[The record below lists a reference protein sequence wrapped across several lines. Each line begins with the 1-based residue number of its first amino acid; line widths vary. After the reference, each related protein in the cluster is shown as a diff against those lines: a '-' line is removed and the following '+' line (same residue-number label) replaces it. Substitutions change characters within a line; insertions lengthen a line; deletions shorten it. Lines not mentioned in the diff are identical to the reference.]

1 MIPVLIMMLLALV
14 SPSIEMS
21 TLDESESI
29 QSTSGRQGSLD
40 VDCSGYTFEDLFE
53 YDFALFTLDV
63 NDDWATGVMDAKA
76 WVNGSKSAI
85 VRDNLDS
92 LFEGVPGGDDDWIST
107 DEREAVRSIGPK
119 CIADM
124 ETRLGIREG
133 LSHRGNVDWN
143 DLEFV
148 EDGIALD
155 EVNLVPAGHE
165 QERSCSSPLSGDG
178 CKEVPVT
185 ITDDLEIHL
194 LIAENQN
201 NNVRFDQL
209 PNQGSSNF
217 TLAMNIT
224 NITDAQLVM
233 TFPVQQGLRVSEMG
247 FFDDGVLNENL
258 AQPESEFLPDGR
270 LRIVADVDYP
280 IGSYPMVRNMFVD
293 FTTTAPF
300 TNDDPVWSTLAPAE
314 GTIIPVGTTNGEMLV
329 TEEAGMWVVDQNG
342 WNLQCTFTDEGW
354 DVRMDENAGLYV
366 TANGASAVGQCA
378 GVDAFGAETEEHRNY
393 TFAKVMDVSAVLSS
407 DGDVIEFTPTS
418 TGVSSSLTVL
428 ANAVQ
433 EDRDSQGC
441 NGPCTNTGPEVT
453 AVVDAAGVV
462 MQLSMSGLY
471 PGEVF
476 IEGTATANGMLDY
489 NFIFDLGI
497 EKMNKPPTITIDT
510 NLQGQEAEW
519 ELDGLK
525 FTLNGNV
532 IDPDGQDVNMMLS
545 ICNGQTSNFNR
556 DNLAWEIQVS
566 IANCIQNNVESPYTV
581 VILATDESGAT
592 TSISIDVVNPNTGDS
607 DTIDDS
613 GTANSDEPDA
623 GILPAPGL
631 IATLI
636 IGLVAAGWVSSRR
649 D

>member
-21 TLDESESI
+21 ALEESEEVHT
-29 QSTSGRQGSLD
+29 TSGRQGSLD

-63 NDDWATGVMDAKA
+63 NDDWATGVMDARA
-76 WVNGSKSAI
+76 WVNGSKSAV
-85 VRDNLDS
+85 VRDNLDG
-92 LFEGVPGGDDDWIST
+92 LFDGVPGGNDDWIST

-133 LSHRGNVDWN
+133 LAHRGNVDWN

-155 EVNLVPAGHE
+155 EVNLVPTGHE
-165 QERSCSSPLSGDG
+165 QERSCSSPLSDAG

-185 ITDDLEIHL
+185 VTDDLEIHL
-194 LIAENQN
+194 LIAENEN

-217 TLAMNIT
+217 TLAMNVT
-224 NITDAQLVM
+224 NITDARLVM
-233 TFPVQQGLRVSEMG
+233 TFPVEQGLRVADMG
-247 FFDDGVLNENL
+247 FYDDGVLNENL
-258 AQPESEFLPDGR
+258 ATPVSEFLPDGR

-280 IGSYPMVRNMFVD
+280 LGSYPMIRNLFVD
-293 FTTTAPF
+293 FTTMAPF
-300 TNDDPVWSTLAPAE
+300 TNDDPIWSTTAPAD
-314 GTIIPVGTTNGEMLV
+314 GTIIPVGTTNGEMLA
-329 TEEAGMWVVDQNG
+329 TEDASMWVIDESG
-342 WNLQCTFTDEGW
+342 WNLQCDFADAGW
-354 DVRMDENAGLYV
+354 DLRMDENAGLYV

-378 GVDAFGAETEEHRNY
+378 GVDAFGAETAEHRNY
-393 TFAKVMDVSAVLSS
+393 TFGMVMDASAAVTP
-407 DGDVIEFTPTS
+407 DGDNIEFTVAPTDLIQ
-418 TGVSSSLTVL
+418 SLTVTAHAHQML
-428 ANAVQ
+428 AMGS
-433 EDRDSQGC
+433 E
-441 NGPCTNTGPEVT
+441 TT
-453 AVVDAAGVV
+453 AVAQGAFTILT
-462 MQLSMSGLY
+462 LSMSGLA
-471 PGEVF
+471 PGDVM
-476 IEGTATANGMLDY
+476 IMGTATANGMLDY
-489 NFIFDLGI
+489 NYMLDLGI

-519 ELDGLK
+519 ETDGLK

-532 IDPDGQDVNMMLS
+532 IDPDGQEVTMTLS

-566 IANCIQNNVESPYTV
+566 IANCIQNNVESPYNV
-581 VILATDESGAT
+581 VIVATDASGAT
-592 TSISIDVVNPNTGDS
+592 TSLSIDVIDPNAGGS
-607 DTIDDS
+607 DTTGGTSSSDS
-613 GTANSDEPDA
+613 EEASGS
-623 GILPAPGL
+623 ILPAPGL
-631 IATLI
+631 IATLVV
-636 IGLVAAGWVSSRR
+636 GLIAAGWVSSRQ

>member
-1 MIPVLIMMLLALV
+1 MMLLALV

-21 TLDESESI
+21 ALDENEAVN
-29 QSTSGRQGSLD
+29 STSGRQGSLD

-53 YDFALFTLDV
+53 YDFALFTLDI
-63 NDDWATGVMDAKA
+63 NDDWATGAMDARA
-76 WVNGSKSAI
+76 WVNGSKSAV
-85 VRDNLDS
+85 VRDNLDG
-92 LFEGVPGGDDDWIST
+92 LFDGVPGGNDDWIST

-133 LSHRGNVDWN
+133 LAHRGNVDWN

-155 EVNLVPAGHE
+155 EVNLVPTGHE
-165 QERSCSSPLSGDG
+165 QERSCSSPLSDAG

-185 ITDDLEIHL
+185 VTDDLEIHL

-217 TLAMNIT
+217 TLAMNVT

-233 TFPVQQGLRVSEMG
+233 TFPVEQGLRVADMG
-247 FFDDGVLNENL
+247 FYDDGVLNENL
-258 AQPESEFLPDGR
+258 QAPESEFLPDGR
-270 LRIVADVDYP
+270 LRIVANVDYP
-280 IGSYPMVRNMFVD
+280 IGSYPMIRNLFVD
-293 FTTTAPF
+293 FTTMAPF
-300 TNDDPVWSTLAPAE
+300 TNDDPIWSATAPAD
-314 GTIIPVGTTNGEMLV
+314 GTIIPVGTTNGEMLA
-329 TEEAGMWVVDQNG
+329 TEDAGMWVIDESG
-342 WNLQCTFTDEGW
+342 WSLQCDFTDSGW

-378 GVDAFGAETEEHRNY
+378 GVDAFGAETAEHRNY
-393 TFAKVMDVSAVLSS
+393 TFGMVMDATAALSS
-407 DGDVIEFTPTS
+407 NGDSIEFTPTS
-418 TGVSSSLTVL
+418 TAIVSSLTVM
-428 ANAVQ
+428 AHAHQTGVM
-433 EDRDSQGC
+433 
-441 NGPCTNTGPEVT
+441 GPDAT
-453 AVVDAAGVV
+453 AVADSSGV
-462 MQLSMSGLY
+462 MMELSMSGLA
-471 PGEVF
+471 PGDVM
-476 IEGTATANGMLDY
+476 IMGTATANGMLDY
-489 NFIFDLGI
+489 HFLLDLGI

-532 IDPDGQDVNMMLS
+532 IDPDGQDVTMTLS

-566 IANCIQNNVESPYTV
+566 IANCIQNNVESPYNV
-581 VILATDESGAT
+581 VIVATDASGAT
-592 TSISIDVVNPNTGDS
+592 ATLTIDVVDPNAGGS
-607 DTIDDS
+607 DTTGVGTTDS
-613 GTANSDEPDA
+613 EESSG

-631 IATLI
+631 FATLI
-636 IGLVAAGWVSSRR
+636 VGLVAAGWVSSRR
-649 D
+649 N

>member
-21 TLDESESI
+21 TLEDGDAV
-29 QSTSGRQGSLD
+29 QNTSGRQGSLD

-53 YDFALFTLDV
+53 YNFALFTLDV

-107 DEREAVRSIGPK
+107 DEREAVRQIGPR

-133 LSHRGNVDWN
+133 PSHRGNVDWN

-165 QERSCSSPLSGDG
+165 QERDCTALLSDDG
-178 CKEVPVT
+178 CKEVPVS

-194 LIAENQN
+194 LLADDQN

-224 NITDAQLVM
+224 NITDARLVM
-233 TFPVQQGLRVSEMG
+233 TFPVQQGLRVAEMG

-258 AQPESEFLPDGR
+258 AAPVSEFLPDGR

-280 IGSYPMVRNMFVD
+280 LGSYPMIRNLFVD
-293 FTTTAPF
+293 FTTMAPF
-300 TNDDPVWSTLAPAE
+300 TNDNPVWSATAPAD
-314 GTIIPVGTTNGEMLV
+314 GTIIPVGTTNGEMLA
-329 TEEAGMWVVDQNG
+329 TEAAGMWVIDESG
-342 WNLQCTFTDEGW
+342 WSLQCDFADAGW
-354 DVRMDENAGLYV
+354 DVRMDENAALFV
-366 TANGASAVGQCA
+366 TANGDSAVAQCA
-378 GVDAFGAETEEHRNY
+378 GIDAYGAETEEHRNY
-393 TFAKVMDVSAVLSS
+393 TFGKVMDASAVLST
-407 DGDVIEFTPTS
+407 DGDVIEFSPTS
-418 TGVSSSLTVL
+418 TGLVPSVTVTAHAHQMSKTGPDATAV
-428 ANAVQ
+428 ANA
-433 EDRDSQGC
+433 
-441 NGPCTNTGPEVT
+441 N
-453 AVVDAAGVV
+453 GVV
-462 MQLSMSGLY
+462 MELSMSGLS
-471 PGEVF
+471 PGEVM
-476 IEGTATANGMLDY
+476 IMGTATANGMLDY
-489 NFIFDLGI
+489 NFMLDLGI
-497 EKMNKPPTITIDT
+497 EKMNKPPAITINT
-510 NLQGQEAEW
+510 NLQGEEAEW

-532 IDPDGQDVNMMLS
+532 IDPDGQDVTMTLS

-581 VILATDESGAT
+581 TIIAEDESLEKT
-592 TSISIDVVNPNTGDS
+592 TLTIEVADPNTGGSDASDDSSNS
-607 DTIDDS
+607 DT
-613 GTANSDEPDA
+613 DA
-623 GILPAPGL
+623 EGGNILPAPGL
-631 IATLI
+631 IATLM
-636 IGLVAAGWVSSRR
+636 IGFLAAGWVSSRR
-649 D
+649 T

>member
-21 TLDESESI
+21 TLEDGDAV
-29 QSTSGRQGSLD
+29 QNTSGRQGSLD

-53 YDFALFTLDV
+53 YNFALFTLDV

-107 DEREAVRSIGPK
+107 DEREAVRQIGPR

-133 LSHRGNVDWN
+133 PSHRGNVDWN

-155 EVNLVPAGHE
+155 EANLVPAGHE
-165 QERSCSSPLSGDG
+165 QERDCTALLSDDG
-178 CKEVPVT
+178 CKEVPVS

-194 LIAENQN
+194 LLADDQN

-224 NITDAQLVM
+224 NITDARLVM
-233 TFPVQQGLRVSEMG
+233 TFPVQQGLRVAEMG

-258 AQPESEFLPDGR
+258 AAPVSEFLPDGR

-280 IGSYPMVRNMFVD
+280 LGSYPMIRNLFVD
-293 FTTTAPF
+293 FTTMAPF
-300 TNDDPVWSTLAPAE
+300 TNDNPVWSATAPAD
-314 GTIIPVGTTNGEMLV
+314 GTIIPVGTTNGEMLA
-329 TEEAGMWVVDQNG
+329 TEAAGMWVIDESG
-342 WNLQCTFTDEGW
+342 WSLQCDFADAGW
-354 DVRMDENAGLYV
+354 DVRMDENAALFV
-366 TANGASAVGQCA
+366 TANGDSAVAQCA
-378 GVDAFGAETEEHRNY
+378 GVDAYGAETEEHRNY
-393 TFAKVMDVSAVLSS
+393 TFGKVMDASAVLST
-407 DGDVIEFTPTS
+407 DGDVIEFSPTS
-418 TGVSSSLTVL
+418 TGLVPSVTVTAHAHQMSKTGPDATAV
-428 ANAVQ
+428 ANA
-433 EDRDSQGC
+433 
-441 NGPCTNTGPEVT
+441 N
-453 AVVDAAGVV
+453 GVV
-462 MQLSMSGLY
+462 MELSMSGLS
-471 PGEVF
+471 PGEVM
-476 IEGTATANGMLDY
+476 IMGTATANGMLDY
-489 NFIFDLGI
+489 NFMLDLGI
-497 EKMNKPPTITIDT
+497 EKMNKPPAITINT
-510 NLQGQEAEW
+510 NLQGEEAEW

-532 IDPDGQDVNMMLS
+532 IDPDGQDVTMTLS

-581 VILATDESGAT
+581 TIIAEDESLEKT
-592 TSISIDVVNPNTGDS
+592 TLTIEVADPNTGGSDASNDSSNS
-607 DTIDDS
+607 DT
-613 GTANSDEPDA
+613 DA
-623 GILPAPGL
+623 EGGNILPAPGL
-631 IATLI
+631 IATLM
-636 IGLVAAGWVSSRR
+636 IGFLAAGWVSSRR
-649 D
+649 T

>member
-21 TLDESESI
+21 TLDESEPV
-29 QSTSGRQGSLD
+29 QTTSGRQGSLD

-53 YDFALFTLDV
+53 YDFALFTLDI
-63 NDDWATGVMDAKA
+63 NDDWATGVMDARA
-76 WVNGSKSAI
+76 WVNGSKSAV
-85 VRDNLDS
+85 VRDNLDG

-133 LSHRGNVDWN
+133 LAHRGNVDWN
-143 DLEFV
+143 DFEFV

-155 EVNLVPAGHE
+155 EVNLVPTGHE
-165 QERSCSSPLSGDG
+165 QERSCSSPLSDAG

-185 ITDDLEIHL
+185 VTDDLEIHL
-194 LIAENQN
+194 LIAENEN

-224 NITDAQLVM
+224 NITDARLIM
-233 TFPVQQGLRVSEMG
+233 TFPVEQGLRVAEMG
-247 FFDDGVLNENL
+247 FYDDGVLNEAL
-258 AQPESEFLPDGR
+258 AAPESEFLPDGR

-280 IGSYPMVRNMFVD
+280 LGSYPMVRNLFVD
-293 FTTTAPF
+293 FTTMAPF
-300 TNDDPVWSTLAPAE
+300 TNEDPVWSTFAPAE
-314 GTIIPVGTTNGEMLV
+314 GTILPVGTTNGEMLATEDAGTWV
-329 TEEAGMWVVDQNG
+329 TDESG
-342 WNLQCTFTDEGW
+342 WNLQCNFADAGW
-354 DVRMDENAGLYV
+354 DVRMDENAALYV
-366 TANGASAVGQCA
+366 TANGDSAVGQCA
-378 GVDAFGAETEEHRNY
+378 GVDAFGAETVEHRNY
-393 TFAKVMDVSAVLSS
+393 TFGKVMDASAAVSS
-407 DGDVIEFTPTS
+407 DGDQIEFTVTPTDL
-418 TGVSSSLTVL
+418 VQSLTVS
-428 ANAVQ
+428 AHAHQ
-433 EDRDSQGC
+433 MSAMGSE
-441 NGPCTNTGPEVT
+441 TT
-453 AVVDAAGVV
+453 AVAQGAFTVLS
-462 MQLSMSGLY
+462 LSMSGLA
-471 PGEVF
+471 PGEVM
-476 IEGTATANGMLDY
+476 IMGSATANGMLDY
-489 NFIFDLGI
+489 NFMLDLGI
-497 EKMNKPPTITIDT
+497 EKANTPPTITIDT

-532 IDPDGQDVNMMLS
+532 IDPDGQDVSMVLS

-566 IANCIQNNVESPYTV
+566 IANCIQNNVESPYNV
-581 VILATDESGAT
+581 VIVATDESGAT
-592 TSISIDVVNPNTGDS
+592 TTLSIDVVDPNAGGTDSGGDS
-607 DTIDDS
+607 TTTDS
-613 GTANSDEPDA
+613 EEEGGN
-623 GILPAPGL
+623 ILPAPGL
-631 IATLI
+631 LATVM

>member
-21 TLDESESI
+21 TLDESEPV
-29 QSTSGRQGSLD
+29 QTTSGRQGSLD

-76 WVNGSKSAI
+76 WVNGSKSAV
-85 VRDNLDS
+85 VRDNLDG

-107 DEREAVRSIGPK
+107 DEREAVRSIGPR

-133 LSHRGNVDWN
+133 LAHRGNVDWN

-155 EVNLVPAGHE
+155 EVNLVPTGHE
-165 QERSCSSPLSGDG
+165 QERSCSSPLSDAG

-185 ITDDLEIHL
+185 VTDDLEIHL

-224 NITDAQLVM
+224 NITDARLIM
-233 TFPVQQGLRVSEMG
+233 TFPVEQGLRVADTG
-247 FFDDGVLNENL
+247 FYDDGVLNEAL
-258 AQPESEFLPDGR
+258 AAPESEFLPDGR

-280 IGSYPMVRNMFVD
+280 LGSYPMVRNLFVD
-293 FTTTAPF
+293 FTTMAPF
-300 TNDDPVWSTLAPAE
+300 TNEVPVWSTTAPAE
-314 GTIIPVGTTNGEMLV
+314 GTIIPVGTTNGEMLATEDAGTWV
-329 TEEAGMWVVDQNG
+329 TDESG
-342 WNLQCTFTDEGW
+342 WSLQCNFLDAGW
-354 DVRMDENAGLYV
+354 DVRMDENAALYV
-366 TANGASAVGQCA
+366 TANGDSAVGQCA
-378 GVDAFGAETEEHRNY
+378 GVDAFGAETVEHRNY
-393 TFAKVMDVSAVLSS
+393 TFGKVMDASAAVSS
-407 DGDVIEFTPTS
+407 DGDQIEFTVTPTDL
-418 TGVSSSLTVL
+418 VQSLTVT
-428 ANAVQ
+428 AHAHQ
-433 EDRDSQGC
+433 MSAMGSE
-441 NGPCTNTGPEVT
+441 TT
-453 AVVDAAGVV
+453 AVAQGALTVLS
-462 MQLSMSGLY
+462 LSMSGLA
-471 PGEVF
+471 PGEVM
-476 IEGTATANGMLDY
+476 IMGSATANGMLDY
-489 NFIFDLGI
+489 NFMLDLGI
-497 EKMNKPPTITIDT
+497 EKANTPPTITIDT

-532 IDPDGQDVNMMLS
+532 IDPDGQDVSMVLS

-566 IANCIQNNVESPYTV
+566 IANCIQNNVESPYNV
-581 VILATDESGAT
+581 VIMATDESGAST
-592 TSISIDVVNPNTGDS
+592 TLSIDVVDPNAGGTDSGGDS
-607 DTIDDS
+607 TTTES
-613 GTANSDEPDA
+613 EEEA
-623 GILPAPGL
+623 GNILPAPGL
-631 IATLI
+631 LATMM